1 MSIGINFI
9 DLNRKNRS
17 EQRRIDNLPP
27 NQRAKYTKSQLN
39 YIARCEGAENNGE
52 HSLFGEINDI
62 EDIKSLSKN
71 EILSYVDSKVTSGA
85 YIYKTVISLKE
96 DEAEQY
102 GYTTRNDWEN
112 LIRKN
117 ITTIATEYKI
127 KPDDLDW
134 AASLHTEEGHPHCH
148 IIFWDKNNEIKSLP
162 YVDYDKI
169 KVGFNKE
176 IFRCE
181 LEQIYE
187 IQNESKKE
195 ISPIVKEN
203 LFLLFPTENN
213 RLFNNKV
220 SNDEL
225 TEIQNNLVELYL
237 IKKDEYEKTHK
248 GSWKMQY
255 QTPEIKEKIRNISTS
270 ILDSSLSIKK
280 TVNDYIN
287 SCVEAE
293 KLKYGNQKNA
303 KSLEQYKKIEK
314 ESKEF
319 MMKKIDNQILQFLK
333 EQNDDEVKKQN
344 ELNREISEKKNREYY
359 SQKVGNDICKL
370 FSDIFND
377 LKNSSEFQKNLNKKT
392 KIQNL
397 NKNARREFYLKNKNK
412 GLINWE
418 EESL

>member
-17 EQRRIDNLPP
+17 EQKRIDNLPS
-27 NQRAKYTKSQLN
+27 NKRAKYTKSQLN
-39 YIARCEGAENNGE
+39 YIARCEGTENNGE

-71 EILSYVDSKVTSGA
+71 EILSYVDSKVTLGA

-96 DEAEQY
+96 EEAEKY

-117 ITTIATEYKI
+117 ITTIANEYKI
-127 KPDDLDW
+127 KLEDLDW
-134 AASLHTEEGHPHCH
+134 TASLHTEEGHPHCH
-148 IIFWDKNNEIKSLP
+148 IFFWDKNNEIKSLP

-187 IQNESKKE
+187 VQNESKKE
-195 ISPIVKEN
+195 ISSEVKEN
-203 LFLLFPTENN
+203 LFLLFPIENN

-225 TEIQNNLVELYL
+225 TNIQNDLVELYL
-237 IKKDEYEKTHK
+237 LKKEEYKQTHK

-255 QTPEIKEKIRNISTS
+255 QTPEVKEKIRNISTS
-270 ILDSSLSIKK
+270 IMDSSLSIKK
-280 TVNDYIN
+280 TVNDYIT

-293 KLKYGNQKNA
+293 KIKYGNQENH
-303 KSLEQYKKIEK
+303 KSLEQYKKIENQA
-314 ESKEF
+314 KEF
-319 MMKKIDNQILQFLK
+319 MLKKIDNQILQFLK
-333 EQNDDEVKKQN
+333 EQNDDEI
-344 ELNREISEKKNREYY
+344 REQKEQAKESLEEKSREYY

-377 LKNSSEFQKNLNKKT
+377 LKNSSEFQNNLNRKT

>member
-392 KIQNL
+392 KMQNL

>member
-9 DLNRKNRS
+9 DLNQKNRS
-17 EQRRIDNLPP
+17 EQRRIDNLSP

-62 EDIKSLSKN
+62 EDIKSLPKN
-71 EILSYVDSKVTSGA
+71 EILSYIDFKVSTGA

-112 LIRKN
+112 LVRKN

-148 IIFWDKNNEIKSLP
+148 IFFWDKNNEIKSLP

-255 QTPEIKEKIRNISTS
+255 QTPEVKEKIRNISTS

-280 TVNDYIN
+280 TVNDYIT

-293 KLKYGNQKNA
+293 KLKYGNQENA

-333 EQNDDEVKKQN
+333 EQNDDEVKEQN

-392 KIQNL
+392 KIHNL